1 MMQVLL
7 YWLNSKGVLACDL
20 SKKEVCDHKYVAIFS
35 KKRGSQ
41 CLHKKQ
47 VYGGRPPY
55 IMAFVTCRAWSDFEI
70 PGDPLTSQFHHQE
83 LNIG

>member
-35 KKRGSQ
+35 KK
-41 CLHKKQ
+41 
-47 VYGGRPPY
+47 GGANVCTKNRS
-55 IMAFVTCRAWSDFEI
+55 MVDGRH
-70 PGDPLTSQFHHQE
+70 TSWLLLLVE
-83 LNIG
+83 LGLISKLLGIL